1 VTGAAGPERVDAR
14 SWPRVTGML
23 AHIAE
28 GARPLSEIDAR
39 RAGRGNRRDDAWSR
53 PSLGD
58 ERHQ

>member
-1 VTGAAGPERVDAR
+1 
-14 SWPRVTGML
+14 ML

-28 GARPLSEIDAR
+28 GARPLSAIDAR